1 MNRLWQYFVRML
13 FVLFPY
19 SFGIIYN
26 KLYSPLIPVL
36 YISLLIAS
44 FLILC
49 YFWQPNV
56 WCTLLLDNWL
66 CLCLWC
72 LYLPSSWQFY
82 FLVPWWCV
90 FFMTNCTLGCQRVF
104 LTGIQPAW
112 SCFSLISY
120 SLQLCHSKVC
130 CVFPPSFHTIRSVR
144 ENICLF
150 GLPKLIFLTNYKW
163 QFFGKISEQ
172 MNKIKCYR
180 KKVD

>member
-1 MNRLWQYFVRML
+1 MCTLSLQFWYYLQQNIQSSYSSVVHFSAHCKFSNTMLLLATKRLIDITSWQLAL
-13 FVLFPY
+13 FVSLVFI
-19 SFGIIYN
+19 STFI
-26 KLYSPLIPVL
+26 LTVL
-36 YISLLIAS
+36 LSCA
-44 FLILC
+44 
-49 YFWQPNV
+49 
-56 WCTLLLDNWL
+56 
-66 CLCLWC
+66 
-72 LYLPSSWQFY
+72 
-82 FLVPWWCV
+82 LVV
-90 FFMTNCTLGCQRVF
+90 FFFMTNCTLGCQCVF